1 MMHVEVRVKVTKNI
15 FLFLI
20 FSLFSTNLFA
30 DCSSL
35 YSSLGRPSQVSLL
48 WLDDKSKKIGEYALL
63 NKVKG
68 STFYLCK
75 RVRSNYKSGYNNK
88 DSLKDLDLDQTFYN
102 AEDSFKEVFKLTS
115 EETTR
120 YILTKL
126 YLPDYSISRANL
138 VTQFALSQKEEQVS
152 KYITKKPSK
161 KIKKEKKTQSSYIT
175 KKPKKKETKIVKKPE
190 PKKPKIDKKPEPKKP
205 KIVKKPE
212 PKKQKEF
219 KMPENV
225 GDKIPPVI
233 TIKNKY
239 VFDTPN
245 YVIEGRVSDKGG
257 SKKSFVFVDDMPVEV
272 KRNGTF
278 EIRRFSPTS
287 EKLKIYAFDLWQNRT
302 EDMIVDIEIKVK
314 TQLVEKLE
322 PLNPSKIR
330 NINRGNVVALV
341 VGIETYSEAPKA
353 TYANRDAKFFA
364 EYARYAFGASRN
376 NIKLLIDKDA
386 TSVKM
391 YGALEKWLPAKIQ
404 SDQTDVIVF
413 FAGHGLASVDG
424 KNLYLL
430 MQDSDTDLLSRTA
443 LSRTELFK
451 LINQHNPKSV
461 KIFFDA
467 CYSGQSRDEK
477 TLMAAARPISIVA
490 KEQDGVPDNFTVFTA
505 SQDDQISSGLKE
517 AKHGIF
523 SYYLMKGL
531 EGQADKNKDRE
542 ITNGELLAY
551 IEKKVN
557 NKAVEIGR
565 NQVPSLVGKK
575 DITLNRY

>member
-1 MMHVEVRVKVTKNI
+1 
-15 FLFLI
+15 
-20 FSLFSTNLFA
+20 
-30 DCSSL
+30 
-35 YSSLGRPSQVSLL
+35 
-48 WLDDKSKKIGEYALL
+48 
-63 NKVKG
+63 
-68 STFYLCK
+68 
-75 RVRSNYKSGYNNK
+75 
-88 DSLKDLDLDQTFYN
+88 
-102 AEDSFKEVFKLTS
+102 
-115 EETTR
+115 
-120 YILTKL
+120 
-126 YLPDYSISRANL
+126 
-138 VTQFALSQKEEQVS
+138 
-152 KYITKKPSK
+152 
-161 KIKKEKKTQSSYIT
+161 
-175 KKPKKKETKIVKKPE
+175 
-190 PKKPKIDKKPEPKKP
+190 
-205 KIVKKPE
+205 
-212 PKKQKEF
+212 
-219 KMPENV
+219 
-225 GDKIPPVI
+225 
-233 TIKNKY
+233 
-239 VFDTPN
+239 
-245 YVIEGRVSDKGG
+245 
-257 SKKSFVFVDDMPVEV
+257 
-272 KRNGTF
+272 
-278 EIRRFSPTS
+278 
-287 EKLKIYAFDLWQNRT
+287 
-302 EDMIVDIEIKVK
+302 
-314 TQLVEKLE
+314 
-322 PLNPSKIR
+322 
-330 NINRGNVVALV
+330 
-341 VGIETYSEAPKA
+341 
-353 TYANRDAKFFA
+353 
-364 EYARYAFGASRN
+364 
-376 NIKLLIDKDA
+376 
-386 TSVKM
+386 M